1 MTGSTSSKEHFWGV
15 TKTMSF
21 NWSENAPKTA
31 LFKTLKRDILEPE
44 IDYKKYDEICT
55 KCDQELKQK

>member
-1 MTGSTSSKEHFWGV
+1 MI
-15 TKTMSF
+15 F
-21 NWSENAPKTA
+21 NWSKNPPKTA
-31 LFKTLKRDILEPE
+31 LFKTLKRDILELE